1 MSRVIIPTMIES
13 RIYIATFLAFNGFC
27 LPDRLIEYTG
37 YLKSL
42 PFPLEVADSCLC
54 VNMSE

>member
-1 MSRVIIPTMIES
+1 MARVSISTMIEF
-13 RIYIATFLAFNGFC
+13 RIYIAAFLAFNGFY

-54 VNMSE
+54 VNMSK